1 MTVDDIKTM
10 VASRLNLTSNDALA
24 RIVTEINDRY
34 KRVTSSIGLAVTR
47 RQTFSAT
54 VTSGVSTLT
63 FSGCEKLINVVDRS
77 TTPYRVLKEI
87 TTEEMR
93 AKQPVSSTFLSYYAI
108 LNMGASSVTI
118 DMDYV
123 PQNST
128 DVFYAD
134 GYANLATISGS
145 SVPAFAESFH
155 DILVHGVLADEY
167 RKMSQRSAALDEENQ
182 YNLRLGELRLFI
194 AESAYMDRYQGKKT
208 LQTTIT
214 GVPGAGG
221 SGSGFDGSQSWT
233 QTGLVTFDRTSQA
246 VGSRAPFAVASGSER
261 VRNLKVDT
269 NFLEVQV
276 FS

>member
-1 MTVDDIKTM
+1 MTVDDIKTT
-10 VASRLNLTSNDALA
+10 VATRLNLTSSDAYT
-24 RIVTEINDRY
+24 RIVSEINDRY

-47 RQTFSAT
+47 RQTFSANAGLG
-54 VTSGVSTLT
+54 SNLMT

-77 TTPYRVLKEI
+77 TSPYRVLQEI
-87 TTEEMR
+87 SMEEMENR
-93 AKQPVSSTFLSYYAI
+93 EPAANDFVTYYAI
-108 LNMGASSVTI
+108 QTMGASSVVI
-118 DMDYV
+118 RMDCIA
-123 PQNST
+123 QSAFT
-128 DVFYAD
+128 LYAD

-167 RKMSQRSAALDEENQ
+167 RKIMQKALAIDEEQQ
-182 YNLRLGELRLFI
+182 YERRLGELRLFI
-194 AESAYMDRYQGKKT
+194 AESAYLERYQGKNT
-208 LQTTIT
+208 VRSIST

-221 SGSGFDGSQSWT
+221 GGSSFDGSQSWT
-233 QTGLVTFDRTSQA
+233 QTGLITFNRTSQA

-261 VRNLKVDT
+261 VTNLKVDT